1 MFDKK
6 IIIVTPWFERF
17 AGGAEQLARGMAR
30 EFNKRGLPAMVFTT
44 CSLSPYD
51 SWWEDHYQP
60 GVYDVAG
67 IETRRFATVKG
78 RARYDAVIGK
88 LRRGSN
94 LKAGDEQDFFN
105 YEIVALPYFHG
116 LTNSVVNGYPGKI
129 SLIPCFHDE
138 PQFYWATTQTILRNA
153 KLIFFNSPEEKQMT
167 IRQYGQ
173 SVGRRIVESVVTGVG
188 VELPVSDD
196 QQTAISEP

>member
-6 IIIVTPWFERF
+6 IIIVTPWLERF

-67 IETRRFATVKG
+67 IKNKRILTVKR
-78 RARYDAVIGK
+78 RAPDDWGIGK
-88 LRRGSN
+88 MRRRRNITG
-94 LKAGDEQDFFN
+94 
-105 YEIVALPYFHG
+105 
-116 LTNSVVNGYPGKI
+116 PG
-129 SLIPCFHDE
+129 E
-138 PQFYWATTQTILRNA
+138 
-153 KLIFFNSPEEKQMT
+153 
-167 IRQYGQ
+167 
-173 SVGRRIVESVVTGVG
+173 
-188 VELPVSDD
+188 
-196 QQTAISEP
+196 

>member
-17 AGGAEQLARGMAR
+17 AGGAELLARGMAR

-67 IETRRFATVKG
+67 KKTQRISTRKG
-78 RARYDAVIGK
+78 RGPDAAGH
-88 LRRGSN
+88 LHRRRRGQH
-94 LKAGDEQDFFN
+94 KTPDAPEFF
-105 YEIVALPYFHG
+105 YTVL
-116 LTNSVVNGYPGKI
+116 NSQH
-129 SLIPCFHDE
+129 C
-138 PQFYWATTQTILRNA
+138 
-153 KLIFFNSPEEKQMT
+153 
-167 IRQYGQ
+167 
-173 SVGRRIVESVVTGVG
+173 
-188 VELPVSDD
+188 
-196 QQTAISEP
+196 

>member
-78 RARYDAVIGK
+78 RAGMMRSWVSCGAAVIWRPVMSRTFSTMASIAMIW
-88 LRRGSN
+88 LR
-94 LKAGDEQDFFN
+94 
-105 YEIVALPYFHG
+105 
-116 LTNSVVNGYPGKI
+116 PG
-129 SLIPCFHDE
+129 
-138 PQFYWATTQTILRNA
+138 
-153 KLIFFNSPEEKQMT
+153 
-167 IRQYGQ
+167 
-173 SVGRRIVESVVTGVG
+173 
-188 VELPVSDD
+188 
-196 QQTAISEP
+196 